1 MQLVNKVDEYNYV
14 TGMHNDAWLN
24 YGVLDFEDDILNSI
38 IEKPEEFVSDLAI
51 IGIYYFK
58 KGEDPLSSTNTQKYF
73 YFVMSGKIKIYDID
87 MESSKEQILYML
99 SYGDMFD
106 VVSLLDGKPNQ
117 YISEV
122 LEDVHLIEFP
132 IEDVQEMILHDEKFR
147 HYFYA
152 YVASQ
157 LKSMEALAVSLSFYD
172 VYQRVLQLFA
182 RFTENINGTP
192 RLKII
197 NNLNHEDIASMVGS
211 VRKVVNRSLQKL
223 KKDGIIDVSRKNIHI
238 KDFQKLLEKLTV

>member
-1 MQLVNKVDEYNYV
+1 MDTIDTSQQLVLQDINNTPLVVKNK
-14 TGMHNDAWLN
+14 
-24 YGVLDFEDDILNSI
+24 
-38 IEKPEEFVSDLAI
+38 KDL
-51 IGIYYFK
+51 YFK
-58 KGEDPLSSTNTQKYF
+58 RGEDPLASTNTIKYF

-87 MESSKEQILYML
+87 LESSKEQILYML

-122 LEDVHLIEFP
+122 LEDAHLIQLP
-132 IEDVQEMILHDEKFR
+132 LVDVEEMILKDEKFR
-147 HYFYA
+147 QYFYA

-157 LKSMEALAVSLSFYD
+157 LKSMEGLAVSLSFYD

-182 RFTENINGTP
+182 RFTETVNGEAK
-192 RLKII
+192 LKVV
-197 NNLNHEDIASMVGS
+197 NNLKHEEIASMVGS

-223 KKDGIIDVSRKNIHI
+223 KKDGIIEISRKNIHI
-238 KDFQKLLEKLTV
+238 KNFQKLLDKLSV